1 MPQIGPDRK
10 TEKLEL
16 MKLKSE
22 LENKVVVITGG
33 AGLIGKGFVRAVVEN
48 GGTAIIADLDETAG
62 TKVKNEVSAE
72 FNTDKVDFIKVDIT
86 SRESVVALIAAVLEK
101 HKAIDGLVNNAYP
114 RNKNYG
120 RKFEDVSYE
129 DFCENLNV
137 HLGGY
142 FLMSQEVSRVMV
154 QQNRGVI
161 VNIASIYG
169 FMAPRFDLYENTGF
183 TSPVEYSAIKGGLL
197 SLTKY
202 LASYLGK
209 HAIRVNALSP
219 GGVHNNQP
227 DSFVS
232 QYSKKTIVGNGMAEP
247 DDLTGALV
255 FLLSNASAYVTGQNI
270 VVDGGWSI

>member
-1 MPQIGPDRK
+1 
-10 TEKLEL
+10 
-16 MKLKSE
+16 MKLQSD
-22 LENKVVVITGG
+22 LSNKLVVISGG
-33 AGLIGKGFVRAVVEN
+33 AGLIGSGFVKAVVEN
-48 GGTAIIADLDETAG
+48 GGTAIIADIDEIAG
-62 TKVKNEVSAE
+62 NKVKDVISKETG
-72 FNTDKVDFIKVDIT
+72 TDRIEFIKVDIT
-86 SRESVVALIAAVLEK
+86 SQESIQGMIDAIISK
-101 HKAIDGLVNNAYP
+101 HKVIHALVNNAYP

-120 RKFEDVSYE
+120 RKFEDVTYD
-129 DFCENLNV
+129 DFCENVNI

-154 QQNRGVI
+154 KQNRGVI
-161 VNIASIYG
+161 VYIASIYG
-169 FMAPRFDLYENTGF
+169 FMAPRFELYENTGF

-209 HAIRVNALSP
+209 HDIRVNAISP
-219 GGVHNNQP
+219 GGVYDNQP

-232 QYSKKTIVGNGMAEP
+232 QYSDKTIIGNRMAAP

-255 FLLSNASAYVTGQNI
+255 FLLSDASRYVTGQNI